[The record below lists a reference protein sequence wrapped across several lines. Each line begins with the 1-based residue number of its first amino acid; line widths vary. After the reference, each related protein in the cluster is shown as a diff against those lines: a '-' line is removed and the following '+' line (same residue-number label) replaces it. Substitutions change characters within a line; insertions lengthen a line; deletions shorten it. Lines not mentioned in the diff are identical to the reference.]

1 MAQTVQQQ
9 GSRLLYRNPDFNSY
23 GVLNVREDFIA
34 AHPDAVESVVNSYEE
49 ARKWAKAHPDE
60 LAALLASQAKVTP
73 SVAQEELQR
82 TALDINPTPGDP
94 QRTVPDQ
101 HRADRG
107 GRRRY
112 QIRRSRPQRTQH
124 DHRAHIRPTSSL
136 RFRAAP
142 LTGLL
147 VPILLLVIWQLV
159 TAAGWF
165 SASQLPPPGDVVTAL
180 GGLLRRGELW
190 THLQASVSRVLFG
203 YLAGAAAALTLGSLV
218 GLSVTARRLLA
229 PTVATLRTVPSLAW
243 VPLLLLWFGIDE
255 TPKLL
260 LVAIGAFFPVY
271 TTTAS
276 ALSHVDPQLLEVGRA
291 YGRHGAALLMTV
303 MLPAAAPE
311 LVNGLRLGLA
321 NAWLFLVAAE
331 LIASSKGLGFLLI
344 DSQNT
349 GRTDVMLLAIVLL
362 AVLGK
367 LSDSAL
373 GALEHRMVRRRS

>member
-1 MAQTVQQQ
+1 
-9 GSRLLYRNPDFNSY
+9 
-23 GVLNVREDFIA
+23 
-34 AHPDAVESVVNSYEE
+34 
-49 ARKWAKAHPDE
+49 
-60 LAALLASQAKVTP
+60 
-73 SVAQEELQR
+73 
-82 TALDINPTPGDP
+82 
-94 QRTVPDQ
+94 
-101 HRADRG
+101 
-107 GRRRY
+107 
-112 QIRRSRPQRTQH
+112 
-124 DHRAHIRPTSSL
+124 
-136 RFRAAP
+136 
-142 LTGLL
+142 
-147 VPILLLVIWQLV
+147 LLLVIWQLV

-190 THLQASVSRVLFG
+190 PHLQASVSRVLFG

-229 PTVATLRTVPSLAW
+229 PTVAALRTVPSLAW

-260 LVAIGAFFPVY
+260 LVAVGAFSPVY

-291 YGRHGAALLMTV
+291 YGRRGAALLMTV

-311 LVNGLRLGLA
+311 SVNGLRLGPA

-373 GALEHRMVRRRS
+373 GALEHGMVRRRS